1 MMKMGGGGAGRK
13 GGIGLT
19 AKQVDPDELRRSSD
33 ALKERQKRAQEQAKA
48 ERAAELAGQQPSDT
62 PPEEEHTEV
71 PTESEHTEVAAE
83 SEHTEPAVDT
93 VEATGSTELKF
104 SDEHG
109 SEAAS
114 ADSTPT
120 TVTPVATASL
130 VDLIAGL
137 GQLRTELRSRAT
149 EPEHDEA
156 VAAIGRAERALRQA
170 QTELTTAG
178 AWPLE
183 VAREVGVTSVV
194 DALASLS

>member
-1 MMKMGGGGAGRK
+1 MMKMDGGGAGRK

-48 ERAAELAGQQPSDT
+48 ERAAELAGQSSDT
-62 PPEEEHTEV
+62 PAEEEHTEM
-71 PTESEHTEVAAE
+71 AAE

-93 VEATGSTELKF
+93 VEATGSTEPVIT
-104 SDEHG
+104 DEHG

-120 TVTPVATASL
+120 TVTAGATASL
-130 VDLIAGL
+130 GDLIAAL

-194 DALASLS
+194 DALTSLS